1 MRPIFSLLLFS
12 TLLFFTSCQKNSD
25 GHDHTHDVPDG
36 SENSPNQ
43 ALYEEVMNIHDEVM
57 PKMNDLHK
65 AKTSLQTRL
74 NMPGV
79 GESERQ
85 DVERK
90 IARIDSASEGMMVW
104 MRQFNPVADSAGEE
118 KAKTYLEAEL
128 VKVKEVRQ
136 KILDALKTDG
146 SNK

>member
-1 MRPIFSLLLFS
+1 MRAIFTLLFS

-57 PKMNDLHK
+57 PKMNDLYK
-65 AKTSLQTRL
+65 AKTSLQKQL
-74 NMPGV
+74 DMPGISD
-79 GESERQ
+79 SEQQ
-85 DVERK
+85 DIKRK
-90 IARIDSASEGMMVW
+90 IERIDSASEGMMVW

-118 KAKTYLEAEL
+118 KARAYLEAEL

-136 KILDALKTDG
+136 KILDALKSD
-146 SNK
+146 SSIK